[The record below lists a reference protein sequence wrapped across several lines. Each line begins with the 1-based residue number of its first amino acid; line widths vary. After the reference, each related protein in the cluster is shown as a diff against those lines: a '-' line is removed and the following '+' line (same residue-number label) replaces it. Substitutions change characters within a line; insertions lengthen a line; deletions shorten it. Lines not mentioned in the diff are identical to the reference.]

1 MTYHAKE
8 LVSPTEVNIIKVLSD
23 GSALLLLE
31 TLWGEAIA
39 MMKVVLTALGCL
51 LSGRSSIDVRPW
63 SVRGLGKSAQCAAWP
78 AGNRATG
85 RVGNGLLSGAGH
97 RGSLSLA
104 EKVERIKKASSRSL
118 ATGTVLYF
126 CYSTEVRRCRWW
138 QLGLGAV
145 QASSPFIYVF
155 IIVGRGL
162 LIKNRGS
169 AFWYQSIYNIRQLQ

>member
-51 LSGRSSIDVRPW
+51 LSGRSLNDVRPW
-63 SVRGLGKSAQCAAWP
+63 SVRGLGKSAQCAAWL
-78 AGNRATG
+78 AGNRAIG
-85 RVGNGLLSGAGH
+85 RVGNRLLSGVGH
-97 RGSLSLA
+97 RGGLSLA
-104 EKVERIKKASSRSL
+104 EKAERIKRHRPAVWRLGRCFIS
-118 ATGTVLYF
+118 AIH
-126 CYSTEVRRCRWW
+126 EVRRCRWW
-138 QLGLGAV
+138 QRGLGAV
-145 QASSPFIYVF
+145 QASGPFIYVF

-169 AFWYQSIYNIRQLQ
+169 AF

>member
-63 SVRGLGKSAQCAAWP
+63 SVRRLGKSAQRAAWP
-78 AGNRATG
+78 AGNRAIG
-85 RVGNGLLSGAGH
+85 RVGNRLLSGAGH
-97 RGSLSLA
+97 RGGLPLA
-104 EKVERIKKASSRSL
+104 KEAKGIKKASSRSL

-126 CYSTEVRRCRWW
+126 WCLTEVRRCRW
-138 QLGLGAV
+138 QRGLGAV

-155 IIVGRGL
+155 IIVGHGL
-162 LIKNRGS
+162 LIKNGGS
-169 AFWYQSIYNIRQLQ
+169 AFQY

>member
-1 MTYHAKE
+1 MRGGDCHDESRFDCSGLPSFGKE
-8 LVSPTEVNIIKVLSD
+8 LDWCQTLIRSRAWQKCSVRCLACRKPCNWPRWEP
-23 GSALLLLE
+23 SAF
-31 TLWGEAIA
+31 WRWSSRWSF
-39 MMKVVLTALGCL
+39 
-51 LSGRSSIDVRPW
+51 SGR
-63 SVRGLGKSAQCAAWP
+63 KSRE
-78 AGNRATG
+78 N
-85 RVGNGLLSGAGH
+85 
-97 RGSLSLA
+97 
-104 EKVERIKKASSRSL
+104 KKASSRSL